1 MKEHSGA
8 ESRTEKKRAQIR
20 EAAKQLFLQAGFQGS
35 STDAIMVAANIA
47 SKETLYR
54 YYASKEELFV
64 DVLRSLTTER
74 LHLQQ
79 LLEQSA
85 SPKSQQELRALLR
98 AITQEILKSMLQADY
113 LALIRLIMAELPRFP
128 QLGTLFRQS
137 VPEPAMHY
145 LLTLLRNGQIN
156 GVVRPDKN
164 LEVIGRMVIGT
175 CMTYAILDGLLL
187 NTQAPPMPEPG
198 IIDTLVENIMDAVSK
213 QE

>member
-1 MKEHSGA
+1 MKGQSGV

-20 EAAKQLFLQAGFQGS
+20 EAAKQLFLHTGFQGT
-35 STDAIMVAANIA
+35 STDAIMVAAGIA

-74 LHLQQ
+74 FHLEQ

-85 SPKSQQELRALLR
+85 SPRSQQELQAILR

-145 LLTLLRNGQIN
+145 LLTLLRNGQSN

-187 NTQAPPMPEPG
+187 NTQDPPMPEPG
-198 IIDTLVENIMDAVSK
+198 IIDTLVENIMDAVSV
-213 QE
+213 QR